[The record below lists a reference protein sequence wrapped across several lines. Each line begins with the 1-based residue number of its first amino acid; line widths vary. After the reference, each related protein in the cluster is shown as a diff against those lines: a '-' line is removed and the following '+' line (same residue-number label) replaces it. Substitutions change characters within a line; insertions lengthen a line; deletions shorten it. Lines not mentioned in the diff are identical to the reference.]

1 MPTLKQIQEKV
12 KRLQAQ
18 AEALIAKQGKTVLA
32 DIRKLMDD
40 HGLTTA
46 DIEAH
51 AATKK
56 RAGRPAGG
64 ASAKVAKGKAATRST
79 EATASTSAKGKLP
92 PKYRDPKTG
101 ATWSGYARPPA
112 WIAKVRDRT
121 KFLIDGASAAAS
133 ANGVSK
139 GKDCAQE
146 DLGHDSL
153 LARDKVKL
161 LCQRNIAIR
170 KAGATWS
177 GHARPPAWIANVR
190 DRTKFLI
197 DGVATAPASGA
208 VAKKAVRK
216 TVAKKAVSKTAGA
229 AKKAATATKSS
240 VKNAAKK
247 APVSS
252 AKSVA
257 GKKAA
262 KPAVKKVAKSNV
274 ASRKTV
280 AAKKAATP
288 SDATVAPASG
298 GGTRGCKHADDAVT
312 GRFRDRRF
320 RSKRK
325 TPLGLLS

>member
-56 RAGRPAGG
+56 RAGRPPGG

-139 GKDCAQE
+139 AKTA
-146 DLGHDSL
+146 LRKTSATT
-153 LARDKVKL
+153 LARKG
-161 LCQRNIAIR
+161 QG
-170 KAGATWS
+170 KAPLPAKYRDPKTGATWS
-177 GHARPPAWIANVR
+177 GHARPPAWIANVP

-216 TVAKKAVSKTAGA
+216 AVAKKSVSKTAGA
-229 AKKAATATKSS
+229 AKKAATATKSA
-240 VKNAAKK
+240 VKKAAKK

-252 AKSVA
+252 AKRVA

-262 KPAVKKVAKSNV
+262 KPALKKIAKSNV

-280 AAKKAATP
+280 AAKKALPP
-288 SDATVAPASG
+288 SDATVAPASTSAAPEAG
-298 GGTRGCKHADDAVT
+298 
-312 GRFRDRRF
+312 
-320 RSKRK
+320 S
-325 TPLGLLS
+325 TPATL

>member
-101 ATWSGYARPPA
+101 ATWSGHARPPA

-121 KFLIDGASAAAS
+121 KFLIDGASGAVS

-139 GKDCAQE
+139 GENRAQQ
-146 DLGHDSL
+146 DLGRGRSRCSQGTWQRCFTSEISRSEKRRNVEWTRSRSGLVGGSERPHEVPRRWGRGCSRKRRRCEEGRSQSRL
-153 LARDKVKL
+153 WPRRLA
-161 LCQRNIAIR
+161 QQ
-170 KAGATWS
+170 
-177 GHARPPAWIANVR
+177 
-190 DRTKFLI
+190 
-197 DGVATAPASGA
+197 
-208 VAKKAVRK
+208 
-216 TVAKKAVSKTAGA
+216 
-229 AKKAATATKSS
+229 KAATQ
-240 VKNAAKK
+240 
-247 APVSS
+247 
-252 AKSVA
+252 
-257 GKKAA
+257 
-262 KPAVKKVAKSNV
+262 
-274 ASRKTV
+274 
-280 AAKKAATP
+280 
-288 SDATVAPASG
+288 
-298 GGTRGCKHADDAVT
+298 
-312 GRFRDRRF
+312 
-320 RSKRK
+320 RSL
-325 TPLGLLS
+325 P

>member
-32 DIRKLMDD
+32 DIRKLMDE

-56 RAGRPAGG
+56 RAGRPAGR

-139 GKDCAQE
+139 AKTA
-146 DLGHDSL
+146 LRKTSATT
-153 LARDKVKL
+153 LARKG
-161 LCQRNIAIR
+161 QG
-170 KAGATWS
+170 KAPLPAKYRDPKTGATWS
-177 GHARPPAWIANVR
+177 GHARPPAWIANVP

-216 TVAKKAVSKTAGA
+216 AVAKKSVSKTAGA
-229 AKKAATATKSS
+229 AKKAATATKSA
-240 VKNAAKK
+240 VKKAAKK
-247 APVSS
+247 VPVSS

-262 KPAVKKVAKSNV
+262 KPALKKIAKSNV

-280 AAKKAATP
+280 AAKKALP
-288 SDATVAPASG
+288 QSDATVAPAS
-298 GGTRGCKHADDAVT
+298 ASAAPEAA
-312 GRFRDRRF
+312 
-320 RSKRK
+320 S
-325 TPLGLLS
+325 TPATL

>member
-1 MPTLKQIQEKV
+1 MPTLKQIQDKV

-40 HGLTTA
+40 HGLTIA

-64 ASAKVAKGKAATRST
+64 ASAKVAKGKAATRPI

-101 ATWSGYARPPA
+101 ATWSGHARPPA

-121 KFLIDGASAAAS
+121 KFLIDGASGAVS
-133 ANGVSK
+133 ANGVRRAKTALNKTSAAAGAVARK
-139 GKDCAQE
+139 GHGKGA
-146 DLGHDSL
+146 LP
-153 LARDKVKL
+153 AKYRDPKS
-161 LCQRNIAIR
+161 
-170 KAGATWS
+170 GATWS
-177 GHARPPAWIANVR
+177 GRGPAPAWLAAAK
-190 DRTKFLI
+190 DRTKFLV
-197 DGVATAPASGA
+197 DGVAAAPASGA
-208 VAKKAVRK
+208 VAKKAVASQ
-216 TVAKKAVSKTAGA
+216 TVAKKASA
-229 AKKAATATKSS
+229 ASAKKSS
-240 VKNAAKK
+240 VKTAAKK

-252 AKSVA
+252 AKSIA

-274 ASRKTV
+274 ASKAV

-288 SDATVAPASG
+288 SDATVAPAS
-298 GGTRGCKHADDAVT
+298 AAAPEAVSAPT
-312 GRFRDRRF
+312 
-320 RSKRK
+320 
-325 TPLGLLS
+325 TL

>member
-121 KFLIDGASAAAS
+121 KFLIDGASAC
-133 ANGVSK
+133 GQRQWGEK
-139 GKDCAQE
+139 GENRAQE
-146 DLGHDSL
+146 DLGRGRAV
-153 LARDKVKL
+153 ARKGHGKGALPAKYRDPKS
-161 LCQRNIAIR
+161 
-170 KAGATWS
+170 GATWS
-177 GHARPPAWIANVR
+177 GRGPAPAWLAAAK
-190 DRTKFLI
+190 DRTKFLV
-197 DGVATAPASGA
+197 DGVAAAPASGA
-208 VAKKAVRK
+208 VAKKAVAGSARA
-216 TVAKKAVSKTAGA
+216 VAKKASA
-229 AKKAATATKSS
+229 AKKAATQ
-240 VKNAAKK
+240 
-247 APVSS
+247 
-252 AKSVA
+252 
-257 GKKAA
+257 
-262 KPAVKKVAKSNV
+262 
-274 ASRKTV
+274 
-280 AAKKAATP
+280 
-288 SDATVAPASG
+288 
-298 GGTRGCKHADDAVT
+298 
-312 GRFRDRRF
+312 
-320 RSKRK
+320 RSL
-325 TPLGLLS
+325 P

>member
-139 GKDCAQE
+139 AKDCAQE
-146 DLGHDSL
+146 DLGHDCCS
-153 LARDKVKL
+153 
-161 LCQRNIAIR
+161 Q
-170 KAGATWS
+170 
-177 GHARPPAWIANVR
+177 
-190 DRTKFLI
+190 
-197 DGVATAPASGA
+197 
-208 VAKKAVRK
+208 
-216 TVAKKAVSKTAGA
+216 
-229 AKKAATATKSS
+229 
-240 VKNAAKK
+240 
-247 APVSS
+247 
-252 AKSVA
+252 
-257 GKKAA
+257 
-262 KPAVKKVAKSNV
+262 
-274 ASRKTV
+274 
-280 AAKKAATP
+280 
-288 SDATVAPASG
+288 
-298 GGTRGCKHADDAVT
+298 GTR
-312 GRFRDRRF
+312 
-320 RSKRK
+320 
-325 TPLGLLS
+325 

>member
-101 ATWSGYARPPA
+101 ATWSGHARPPA

-121 KFLIDGASAAAS
+121 KFLIDGASGAVS

-139 GKDCAQE
+139 AKTA
-146 DLGHDSL
+146 LNKTS
-153 LARDKVKL
+153 A
-161 LCQRNIAIR
+161 A
-170 KAGATWS
+170 AGAVARKGQGKAALPAKYRDPKSRRNVEWTRS
-177 GHARPPAWIANVR
+177 RPPAWLA
-190 DRTKFLI
+190 
-197 DGVATAPASGA
+197 A
-208 VAKKAVRK
+208 VERPHEVPRRW
-216 TVAKKAVSKTAGA
+216 GR
-229 AKKAATATKSS
+229 
-240 VKNAAKK
+240 
-247 APVSS
+247 
-252 AKSVA
+252 
-257 GKKAA
+257 GC
-262 KPAVKKVAKSNV
+262 
-274 ASRKTV
+274 SRKRRRCEEGRSQCQELSPRRLAQRKGGDCKEV
-280 AAKKAATP
+280 FRKDRSEESAGFFGEKRCWQE
-288 SDATVAPASG
+288 SSEASSEEGCEKQRGKPQDSRREKG
-298 GGTRGCKHADDAVT
+298 GHCRLMP
-312 GRFRDRRF
+312 RLLPRR
-320 RSKRK
+320 RRHQR
-325 TPLGLLS
+325 L

>member
-56 RAGRPAGG
+56 RAGRPPGG

-92 PKYRDPKTG
+92 PMYRDPKTG

-139 GKDCAQE
+139 GVSKAKTGLKKTSATTVALKGQGRAP
-146 DLGHDSL
+146 LP
-153 LARDKVKL
+153 AKYRDPKT
-161 LCQRNIAIR
+161 
-170 KAGATWS
+170 GATWS
-177 GHARPPAWIANVR
+177 GHARPPAWIANVP

-197 DGVATAPASGA
+197 DGVAAAPASGA
-208 VAKKAVRK
+208 VAKKAIRK
-216 TVAKKAVSKTAGA
+216 AVAKKAVSKTAGA
-229 AKKAATATKSS
+229 AKKAATATKSA
-240 VKNAAKK
+240 VKKAAKK

-252 AKSVA
+252 TKSVA

-262 KPAVKKVAKSNV
+262 KPAVKKIAKSNV

-280 AAKKAATP
+280 AAKKALP
-288 SDATVAPASG
+288 QSDATVAPAS
-298 GGTRGCKHADDAVT
+298 ASAAPEAA
-312 GRFRDRRF
+312 
-320 RSKRK
+320 S
-325 TPLGLLS
+325 TPATL